1 MQKISDIKTGTSLS
15 RTGSENR
22 LSGETSDPAQNSVTT
37 RPNQAG
43 LPSTKPDPARDAKI
57 AEAIRGPISAM
68 TTLHM
73 QPEKDRKS
81 GWQFWIDSLRP
92 YPAEWVADAFRYFA
106 RNSGGQYPNPQRII
120 EIINKRRGG

>member
-1 MQKISDIKTGTSLS
+1 M
-15 RTGSENR
+15 
-22 LSGETSDPAQNSVTT
+22 A
-37 RPNQAG
+37 
-43 LPSTKPDPARDAKI
+43 I
-57 AEAIRGPISAM
+57 AEAIRGPLSAM

-73 QPEKDRKS
+73 QPEKDRKA